1 MAKRRGGAWGNAL
14 GGYKL
19 QARNKSGQ
27 FGSGTPVKRGSKAA
41 FSSGG
46 TPRYYAPGGKTYAKS
61 SKAFVQPSATPTR
74 TTKAQRRQA
83 GYNATLQ
90 KREAQARSARRK
102 KMVIGTAV
110 VAAGIVGGA
119 VAYKNRDAIK
129 GSGIAH
135 KIGSAIQDRNDIR
148 KWKQNGG
155 AAGPVATTRLAGN
168 GRKFVRSERVMNS
181 TAETG
186 ADDGFSPG
194 KMAIKAIGGASVAG
208 SVARSVT
215 EVNNS
220 IRAISAPR
228 VINQEGVSEEG
239 RHVPQV
245 GYARRLALP
254 AAPVANSRPSG
265 QIEHDLPVKDRPIDR
280 GVYGS
285 TMDRRDFNET
295 YRLNGV
301 DQYGSGVGG
310 DDLARNTMGMD
321 RGDIEKMVAPY
332 NVGRGPIVGR
342 QVRSTGQRVNI
353 EAADT
358 SARKAVGNGSPRAW
372 TSRESDQLDA
382 RINYDRRQELR
393 GNKLFHNTTEDPLV
407 RNSRGGTVDRISKE
421 EENFRNDIRTF
432 GIGTGQNPVKSGR
445 LNAKQQADLAQAVGK
460 GNARP
465 LTGQTV
471 PGSMDIPRTTP
482 IAKNQSGE
490 AAAQR
495 FLDSYE
501 DAIGRGIRPSRE
513 DRQKYKFLTGG
524 ADQYRPIPQ
533 DLVKKAAAKNNRNA
547 RDRARRAGVS
557 E

>member
-74 TTKAQRRQA
+74 TAKAQRRQA

-155 AAGPVATTRLAGN
+155 AAGPAATTSLTGN
-168 GRKFVRSERVMNS
+168 GRRFVRSERVMNS
-181 TAETG
+181 KSETG

-285 TMDRRDFNET
+285 TMDRRDFNDTFNLGDET
-295 YRLNGV
+295 Y
-301 DQYGSGVGG
+301 YGSGRSVERSWE
-310 DDLARNTMGMD
+310 DVD
-321 RGDIEKMVAPY
+321 RPVSKAERAFMAQDQFKASPGKNI
-332 NVGRGPIVGR
+332 
-342 QVRSTGQRVNI
+342 RSATRPVNI